1 MLLISFAVV
10 VISTVV
16 VAEVKADVVA
26 ISTEV
31 VAEVKADT
39 VVYLVA
45 LWTYAVVGTV
55 VGLKGQH
62 LHTQVFLQFFTRSA
76 PMDNV
81 QQFPTLLLQYW
92 SL

>member
-1 MLLISFAVV
+1 MVLISFAVV

-45 LWTYAVVGTV
+45 LWTYAVVGSFKLIKTKRQRIKMNFQIIHV
-55 VGLKGQH
+55 A
-62 LHTQVFLQFFTRSA
+62 S
-76 PMDNV
+76 
-81 QQFPTLLLQYW
+81 
-92 SL
+92 